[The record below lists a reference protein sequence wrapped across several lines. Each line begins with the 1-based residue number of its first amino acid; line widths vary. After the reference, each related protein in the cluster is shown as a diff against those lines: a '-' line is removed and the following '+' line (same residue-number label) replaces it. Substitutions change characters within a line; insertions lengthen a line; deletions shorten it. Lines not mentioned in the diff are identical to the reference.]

1 MTGMD
6 PISRREVWNLIN
18 SAKDSTRY
26 PGRAVILTTHSMEEA
41 EILGDRVSIIAKG
54 VMRCIGTS
62 IRLKQRF
69 GAGFTVSI
77 APQTEDAAA
86 SVTAAFERLGVR
98 QDTASGAGAGVS
110 QSANQLTEGGVPGE
124 AGSKTSVAAQRYVV
138 PRAKE
143 AELVSLFAQ
152 LKDVPGAGDLTL
164 SLTSLE
170 SVFLRIAKE
179 AEIAEGNGRV
189 QSVEVESDL
198 LKGASQKVNVVVGSE
213 TQVVRLQS
221 SAGGW
226 ESYLLEVEWGQDED
240 GNFDALETIVR
251 VATVEEQAAANSGDS
266 GP

>member
-1 MTGMD
+1 MD

-18 SAKDSTRY
+18 AAKDSTRY

-69 GAGFTVSI
+69 GAGFTVSV
-77 APQTEDAAA
+77 APKTEDAAT
-86 SVTAAFERLGVR
+86 SVRAAFERLGV
-98 QDTASGAGAGVS
+98 QEEKGSGSGEGVS
-110 QSANQLTEGGVPGE
+110 QSANQLTEGGVPAE
-124 AGSKTSVAAQRYVV
+124 AGSKSSVAAHRYVV

-143 AELVSLFAQ
+143 AELVDLFAQ
-152 LKDVPGAGDLTL
+152 LKDVPGADHLTL

-170 SVFLRIAKE
+170 TVFLRIAKE

-189 QSVEVESDL
+189 QSVDVESDL
-198 LKGASQKVNVVVGSE
+198 LKGGSQKVNVVVGSD
-213 TQVVRLQS
+213 TQVVRLQN

-240 GNFDALETIVR
+240 GNFDALETTVR
-251 VATVEEQAAANSGDS
+251 VATAEEQAGANSGEA
-266 GP
+266 P